1 MFLVPLYGAQTVI
14 AVLHLPYVPC
24 APVLCPNC
32 HCCAPSTICSLCP
45 CMVSKLS
52 LMCSI
57 YHMFLVPLYGV
68 QTDIAVLHLPYV
80 PCAPVW
86 CPNCHC
92 CAPSTICSSCPC
104 MVSNLSLL
112 CSIYHMFLVPLYGA
126 QTVIAVLHLPY
137 VPCAPCMVPKL
148 SLLCSIYHMFLVPLY
163 GAQTVIAVLH
173 LPYVP
178 CAPVWC
184 PNCHCCAPS
193 TICSLCPCMVSKLS
207 LLCSIYH
214 MFLVPLYGVQ
224 TVIDV
229 LHLPYVPCAPVWCPN
244 CHCCAPS
251 TICSL
256 CPCMVPKLSLLCS
269 IYHMFLVPLVW
280 CPNCHCCAPSTICSL
295 CPCMV
300 SNCHCC
306 APSTICSLYPVW
318 CPNCHCCAPSTICS
332 LCPLYGAQT
341 VITVLHLPYVP
352 CAPVWCPNCHCC
364 APSTI
369 CSLCP
374 CMVSKLSLLFSIYHM
389 FLVPLSLCPCMV
401 SKHSLLCSIYHLFL
415 VPLVWCPN
423 CHSCAP
429 STICSLCPLYGA
441 QTVIAVLH
449 LPYVPCAP
457 VWCPNCHCCAPSTIC
472 SLCPCMVPKLA
483 LLCSI
488 YHMFLVPLVWC
499 QTVIALLH
507 LPYVPCAPVWC
518 PNCHCCAP
526 STICSLCPCM
536 VSKLS
541 LLCSIYHMFLVPLVW
556 CPNCHC
562 CAPSTICSL
571 CPCMV
576 SKLSLLCSIYHMFL
590 VPLVWCPNC
599 QCCAPSTICPLCPC
613 MVPKLS
619 LLCSIYHMFLVPL
632 YGAQTVIAVLHLPYV
647 PCAPV
652 WCPNCHCCAPSTIC
666 SLCPCMVPK
675 LSLLCSIYHMFL
687 VPLYGVQTVIAVLH
701 LPSVPCPLV
710 WCPNCHSCAPSTIC
724 SLSPCMLPKLS

>member
-1 MFLVPLYGAQTVI
+1 MFLVPLYAAQTVI

-24 APVLCPNC
+24 APVWYVQTVIAVLHLPYVPCAPVWCPNC
-32 HCCAPSTICSLCP
+32 HCCAPSTICSFCP

-178 CAPVWC
+178 CA
-184 PNCHCCAPS
+184 
-193 TICSLCPCMVSKLS
+193 LCMVSKLS

-224 TVIDV
+224 TVIAV
-229 LHLPYVPCAPVWCPN
+229 LHLPYVPRAPVWCPT

-300 SNCHCC
+300 
-306 APSTICSLYPVW
+306 P
-318 CPNCHCCAPSTICS
+318 
-332 LCPLYGAQT
+332 
-341 VITVLHLPYVP
+341 
-352 CAPVWCPNCHCC
+352 
-364 APSTI
+364 
-369 CSLCP
+369 
-374 CMVSKLSLLFSIYHM
+374 KL
-389 FLVPLSLCPCMV
+389 
-401 SKHSLLCSIYHLFL
+401 SLLCSIYHMFIE
-415 VPLVWCPN
+415 
-423 CHSCAP
+423 S
-429 STICSLCPLYGA
+429 LYGV

-457 VWCPNCHCCAPSTIC
+457 VWCPNS
-472 SLCPCMVPKLA
+472 
-483 LLCSI
+483 
-488 YHMFLVPLVWC
+488 
-499 QTVIALLH
+499 
-507 LPYVPCAPVWC
+507 
-518 PNCHCCAP
+518 HCCAP

-536 VSKLS
+536 VSKQS
-541 LLCSIYHMFLVPLVW
+541 LLCSI
-556 CPNCHC
+556 CH
-562 CAPSTICSL
+562 L
-571 CPCMV
+571 
-576 SKLSLLCSIYHMFL
+576 
-590 VPLVWCPNC
+590 
-599 QCCAPSTICPLCPC
+599 
-613 MVPKLS
+613 
-619 LLCSIYHMFLVPL
+619 FLVPL

-647 PCAPV
+647 PC
-652 WCPNCHCCAPSTIC
+652 
-666 SLCPCMVPK
+666 
-675 LSLLCSIYHMFL
+675 
-687 VPLYGVQTVIAVLH
+687 
-701 LPSVPCPLV
+701 PLV

-724 SLSPCMLPKLS
+724 SLCPCIMSKLSLLCSIYHMFLVPLIWCPNCH

>member
-68 QTDIAVLHLPYV
+68 QNDIAVLHLPYV

-92 CAPSTICSSCPC
+92 CAPSTICSLCPC

-193 TICSLCPCMVSKLS
+193 TVCSLCPCMVSKLS
-207 LLCSIYH
+207 LMCSIYH

-229 LHLPYVPCAPVWCPN
+229 LHLPYVPCAPVWCP
-244 CHCCAPS
+244 
-251 TICSL
+251 
-256 CPCMVPKLSLLCS
+256 KLSLLCS
-269 IYHMFLVPLVW
+269 IYHMFLVPL
-280 CPNCHCCAPSTICSL
+280 
-295 CPCMV
+295 
-300 SNCHCC
+300 
-306 APSTICSLYPVW
+306 
-318 CPNCHCCAPSTICS
+318 
-332 LCPLYGAQT
+332 YGVQ
-341 VITVLHLPYVP
+341 P
-352 CAPVWCPNCHCC
+352 
-364 APSTI
+364 
-369 CSLCP
+369 
-374 CMVSKLSLLFSIYHM
+374 
-389 FLVPLSLCPCMV
+389 
-401 SKHSLLCSIYHLFL
+401 
-415 VPLVWCPN
+415 
-423 CHSCAP
+423 
-429 STICSLCPLYGA
+429 
-441 QTVIAVLH
+441 VIAVLH
-449 LPYVPCAP
+449 LPYVPCA
-457 VWCPNCHCCAPSTIC
+457 
-472 SLCPCMVPKLA
+472 
-483 LLCSI
+483 
-488 YHMFLVPLVWC
+488 
-499 QTVIALLH
+499 
-507 LPYVPCAPVWC
+507 
-518 PNCHCCAP
+518 
-526 STICSLCPCM
+526 
-536 VSKLS
+536 
-541 LLCSIYHMFLVPLVW
+541 
-556 CPNCHC
+556 
-562 CAPSTICSL
+562 
-571 CPCMV
+571 
-576 SKLSLLCSIYHMFL
+576 
-590 VPLVWCPNC
+590 
-599 QCCAPSTICPLCPC
+599 PC

-632 YGAQTVIAVLHLPYV
+632 YDVKLSLLCSIYHMFLVLLYDVKLAMPCSIYHMFLV
-647 PCAPV
+647 PLV
-652 WCPNCHCCAPSTIC
+652 WCPNCNYCAPSTIC

-687 VPLYGVQTVIAVLH
+687 VPLYGAQTLIAVLR
-701 LPSVPCPLV
+701 LPFVHCALV
-710 WCPNCHSCAPSTIC
+710 WCPNNHCCAPSAIC
-724 SLSPCMLPKLS
+724 SLSPCMVPKLS

>member
-92 CAPSTICSSCPC
+92 CAPSTICSTCPC

-163 GAQTVIAVLH
+163 GAHTVIAVLHLPYVHCAPVWCPNCHCCAPSTICSLCPLYGVQTVIAVLHLPYVHCAPVWCSNCHCCAPSTICSLCPCMVSKLSLMCSIYHMFLVPLYGAQTVIAVLHLPYVHCVPVWCPNCHCCSPFTICSLCPCIVPKLSLLCSVYHLFIVPLYGVQTIIAVLHLPSVPCPLVWCPNCHSCAPSTICSLCPCMVSKLSLMCSIYHMFLVPLYGVQTDIAVLH

-193 TICSLCPCMVSKLS
+193 TICS
-207 LLCSIYH
+207 
-214 MFLVPLYGVQ
+214 
-224 TVIDV
+224 T
-229 LHLPYVPCAPVWCPN
+229 
-244 CHCCAPS
+244 
-251 TICSL
+251 
-256 CPCMVPKLSLLCS
+256 
-269 IYHMFLVPLVW
+269 
-280 CPNCHCCAPSTICSL
+280 

-300 SNCHCC
+300 SN
-306 APSTICSLYPVW
+306 
-318 CPNCHCCAPSTICS
+318 
-332 LCPLYGAQT
+332 
-341 VITVLHLPYVP
+341 
-352 CAPVWCPNCHCC
+352 
-364 APSTI
+364 
-369 CSLCP
+369 
-374 CMVSKLSLLFSIYHM
+374 
-389 FLVPLSLCPCMV
+389 
-401 SKHSLLCSIYHLFL
+401 
-415 VPLVWCPN
+415 
-423 CHSCAP
+423 
-429 STICSLCPLYGA
+429 
-441 QTVIAVLH
+441 
-449 LPYVPCAP
+449 
-457 VWCPNCHCCAPSTIC
+457 
-472 SLCPCMVPKLA
+472 
-483 LLCSI
+483 
-488 YHMFLVPLVWC
+488 
-499 QTVIALLH
+499 
-507 LPYVPCAPVWC
+507 
-518 PNCHCCAP
+518 
-526 STICSLCPCM
+526 
-536 VSKLS
+536 
-541 LLCSIYHMFLVPLVW
+541 
-556 CPNCHC
+556 
-562 CAPSTICSL
+562 
-571 CPCMV
+571 
-576 SKLSLLCSIYHMFL
+576 
-590 VPLVWCPNC
+590 
-599 QCCAPSTICPLCPC
+599 
-613 MVPKLS
+613 LS

-647 PCAPV
+647 PCAP
-652 WCPNCHCCAPSTIC
+652 
-666 SLCPCMVPK
+666 CMVPK

-687 VPLYGVQTVIAVLH
+687 VPLYGAHTVIAVLHLPYVHCAPVWCPNCHCCAPSTICSLCPLYGVQTVIAVLHLPYVHCAPVWCSNCHCCAPSTICSLCPCMVSKLSLMCSIYHMFLVPLYGAQTVIAVLHLPYVHCVPVWCPNCHCCSPFTICSLCPCIVPKLSLLCSVYHLFIVPLYGVQTIIAVLH

-724 SLSPCMLPKLS
+724 SLSPCMVPKLS

>member
-1 MFLVPLYGAQTVI
+1 MVDGAKQWYGAQTVI

-24 APVLCPNC
+24 APVWCPNC

-126 QTVIAVLHLPY
+126 QTLIAVLHLPY

-148 SLLCSIYHMFLVPLY
+148 SLLCSIYHMFLVPLVWCPNCHCCDPSTICSLCPLY
-163 GAQTVIAVLH
+163 GVQTVIAVLH

-207 LLCSIYH
+207 MMCSIYH

-224 TVIDV
+224 TD
-229 LHLPYVPCAPVWCPN
+229 
-244 CHCCAPS
+244 
-251 TICSL
+251 
-256 CPCMVPKLSLLCS
+256 
-269 IYHMFLVPLVW
+269 
-280 CPNCHCCAPSTICSL
+280 
-295 CPCMV
+295 
-300 SNCHCC
+300 
-306 APSTICSLYPVW
+306 
-318 CPNCHCCAPSTICS
+318 
-332 LCPLYGAQT
+332 
-341 VITVLHLPYVP
+341 
-352 CAPVWCPNCHCC
+352 
-364 APSTI
+364 
-369 CSLCP
+369 
-374 CMVSKLSLLFSIYHM
+374 
-389 FLVPLSLCPCMV
+389 
-401 SKHSLLCSIYHLFL
+401 
-415 VPLVWCPN
+415 
-423 CHSCAP
+423 
-429 STICSLCPLYGA
+429 
-441 QTVIAVLH
+441 IAVLH

-472 SLCPCMVPKLA
+472 S
-483 LLCSI
+483 S
-488 YHMFLVPLVWC
+488 
-499 QTVIALLH
+499 
-507 LPYVPCAPVWC
+507 
-518 PNCHCCAP
+518 
-526 STICSLCPCM
+526 CPCM
-536 VSKLS
+536 VS
-541 LLCSIYHMFLVPLVW
+541 
-556 CPNCHC
+556 N
-562 CAPSTICSL
+562 
-571 CPCMV
+571 
-576 SKLSLLCSIYHMFL
+576 
-590 VPLVWCPNC
+590 
-599 QCCAPSTICPLCPC
+599 
-613 MVPKLS
+613 LS

-675 LSLLCSIYHMFL
+675 LSLLCSIYHMFFVPLVWCPNCHCCAPSTICSLCPCMVPKLSLLCSIYHMFRVPLYGAQTVIAVLHLPCVPCAPVWCPTCHCCAPSTICSLCPCMVSNLSLLCSIYHLFLVPLYGAQTVIAVLHLPYVPCALVWCPNCHCCAPSTICSLCPLYGVQTVIAVLHLPYMFL

-701 LPSVPCPLV
+701 LPYVPCAPV
-710 WCPNCHSCAPSTIC
+710 WCPNCH
-724 SLSPCMLPKLS
+724 